1 MVDGSRTIDETVAA
15 VEKLFAEVLAAGPCA
30 ATAGERRA
38 LLREGNL
45 AHVEQIRAFYARPW
59 ADGDA
64 ETVERMFICE
74 CGDPACDASVTLTVG
89 VVGAEPALAP
99 GHAPVR

>member
-1 MVDGSRTIDETVAA
+1 MD
-15 VEKLFAEVLAAGPCA
+15 
-30 ATAGERRA
+30 ERRA

-74 CGDPACDASVTLTVG
+74 CGDPACDASVALTVG
-89 VVGAEPALAP
+89 IVGAEPALAP
-99 GHAPVR
+99 GHAPAR